1 MFDGNFVLCIMA
13 GWRFWLTFISLQN
26 FDLGIA
32 FCIAANCVICLTVV
46 VNTLVFQRQN
56 ARADRG
62 EVVLEGDVRF
72 RYTI

>member
-1 MFDGNFVLCIMA
+1 M
-13 GWRFWLTFISLQN
+13 QN

-32 FCIAANCVICLTVV
+32 FCIGANCLICLIVV
-46 VNTLVFQRQN
+46 VNTVIFKRQN
-56 ARADRG
+56 ARADKG